1 MMVTSLFYIIS
12 HSRRFVK
19 EASLFFVLNI
29 GEHGAKTAARPAF
42 VVVLPRKAGAPAGIL
57 TKGGSTKG
65 MNGAGIWGKTC

>member
-1 MMVTSLFYIIS
+1 M
-12 HSRRFVK
+12 
-19 EASLFFVLNI
+19 FFVLNI